1 MRRIIYSTLFFLPV
15 LVSCSVQKQIGKEA
29 RKNVIN
35 SKPLKSAHV
44 GISIFDPATNETLF
58 DFQGDKFF
66 VPASN
71 TKIPTCFVAMKY
83 LGDSLAGI
91 RYQEQ
96 DPNTILIDPTGDP
109 TFLMAEFKTNPVF
122 DLLKKYK
129 YILYRTT
136 MFEDHLGSGWAWND
150 YDEAY
155 MARRSEL
162 PIYGNIARFRLEGG
176 KLVVS
181 PKFFAEATTVPYEGM
196 SNGFRIEKPW
206 DPNTFLVLEGANTS
220 KNIPFTPD
228 FRTIADLLEDTLG
241 SIVTIDPVADMK
253 NPKILHS
260 QPVDSMLRPMM
271 HRSDNFYA
279 EQSLLMVSDRLLNEF
294 NDFRVI
300 DTILKSDF
308 RDLPQIPRW
317 VDGSG
322 LSRYNLFTPHS
333 IVSILNKMRNE
344 FGMERIK
351 TIFPTGG
358 RGTLSNYY
366 LSESGYIF
374 AKTGTLSGVVA
385 LSGFLYTKKNRLLI
399 FSVLVN
405 NHRSSATDVR
415 RAVESFLKEI
425 REKY

>member
-1 MRRIIYSTLFFLPV
+1 
-15 LVSCSVQKQIGKEA
+15 
-29 RKNVIN
+29 
-35 SKPLKSAHV
+35 
-44 GISIFDPATNETLF
+44 
-58 DFQGDKFF
+58 
-66 VPASN
+66 
-71 TKIPTCFVAMKY
+71 
-83 LGDSLAGI
+83 
-91 RYQEQ
+91 
-96 DPNTILIDPTGDP
+96 
-109 TFLMAEFKTNPVF
+109 
-122 DLLKKYK
+122 
-129 YILYRTT
+129 
-136 MFEDHLGSGWAWND
+136 
-150 YDEAY
+150 
-155 MARRSEL
+155 EL

-181 PKFFAEATTVPYEGM
+181 PKFFAEATTIPYEGM
-196 SNGFRIEKPW
+196 SNGFKIEKPW
-206 DPNTFLVLEGANTS
+206 DPNTFLVLECANTS

-241 SIVTIDPVADMK
+241 NIVTIDPIADMK
-253 NPKILHS
+253 SPKTLFS

-279 EQSLLMVSDRLLNEF
+279 EQSLLMVSDRLLNDF
-294 NDFRVI
+294 NDFLVI

-308 RDLPQIPRW
+308 RDLPQMPRW

-322 LSRYNLFTPHS
+322 LSRYNLFTPQS

-344 FGMERIK
+344 FGMERIY

-405 NHRSSATDVR
+405 NHRSSATEVR

>member
-129 YILYRTT
+129 NIIYRTT

-181 PKFFAEATTVPYEGM
+181 PKFFADATTIPYEGM
-196 SNGFRIEKPW
+196 SNGFKIEKPW
-206 DPNTFLVLEGANTS
+206 DPNTFLVLEGTNTS

-405 NHRSSATDVR
+405 NHRSSATEVR